1 MNEQNNQYE
10 QYNTYGQ
17 YTQMPFD
24 EKIRKKN
31 DKLAKKLAK
40 KQAKREAKKAGT
52 YRMSIPKRIGVVILT
67 AVLFGTCAGGAFL
80 GVKYVGERF
89 FDEDSKKDDKGLAN
103 VEAGNLEN
111 NGKDNNGKENAGQ
124 LNEKR
129 PPVSSTVDGFSANV
143 SQNPLVAY
151 DVSDVA
157 EMCMPSVISIVN
169 DFTETYTIYGQ
180 RYEQP
185 GQSSGSG
192 IIIGQS
198 ETELLLVTN
207 YHVVEGADKL
217 TITFI
222 DKTTAEASIKGYEE
236 EMDIA
241 VIAIQLSDLT
251 DETLGNIAI
260 AVLGDSDTLKVG
272 EAAIAIGNAL
282 GYGQSVT
289 LGVISALNRELEIEG
304 TYHTLLQ
311 TDAAINPGNSGGAL
325 LNTRGEVIGINSNKI
340 GGSVVEGMGYAIPI
354 SLVKDLIEELSLK
367 ETLIKVEDGQEGYL
381 GIYGMDVSEDV
392 AAMYD
397 IPKGVYISQ
406 PIEGGA
412 ADAAGLLRGDII
424 TALGGNKVRGMT
436 DLTNLLQYYAVGTE
450 VEVTIQRKENGYYV
464 EKSVK
469 LILGSK
475 ME

>member
-10 QYNTYGQ
+10 QYNSYGQ

-40 KQAKREAKKAGT
+40 KQAKREAKAQGRS
-52 YRMSIPKRIGVVILT
+52 RMSLPKRLAVIALT
-67 AVLFGTCAGGAFL
+67 AVLFGACAGGAFL
-80 GVKYVGERF
+80 GVRYLGDRYMG
-89 FDEDSKKDDKGLAN
+89 KKDTVQEMENGIGDESKHQGNANSGVAN
-103 VEAGNLEN
+103 VE
-111 NGKDNNGKENAGQ
+111 
-124 LNEKR
+124 R
-129 PPVSSTVDGFSANV
+129 PSVSSTVDGFNGDV
-143 SQNPLVAY
+143 SDNPVMAY
-151 DVSDVA
+151 DVSAVA

-198 ETELLLVTN
+198 DTELLLVTN
-207 YHVVEGADKL
+207 YHVVAGADKL

-222 DKTTAEASIKGYEE
+222 DKTTAQASIKGYEE
-236 EMDIA
+236 DMDIA
-241 VIAIQLSDLT
+241 VIAIQLADLT
-251 DETLGNIAI
+251 DETLGKIAI
-260 AVLGDSDTLKVG
+260 AVLGDSDALKVG

-325 LNTRGEVIGINSNKI
+325 LNIRGEVIGINSNKI

-381 GIYGMDVSEDV
+381 GIYGMDVSEEV
-392 AAMYD
+392 ASMYD

-406 PIEGGA
+406 AIEGGA
-412 ADAAGLLRGDII
+412 AEKAGLIRGDII
-424 TALGGNKVRGMT
+424 TALQGNKIHGMT
-436 DLTNLLQYYAVGTE
+436 DLSNLLQYYSVGTK
-450 VEVTIQRKENGYYV
+450 VEVTIQRKENGLYS
-464 EKSVK
+464 EKNVT
-469 LILGSK
+469 LTLGSK
-475 ME
+475 IE